1 MNHHP
6 SLQPG
11 KSLGLRWHQIEPT
24 YVTTHPL
31 HLDPSWFKTRG
42 IQSVIFDFDNTLI
55 SNHSDEI
62 GENRS
67 ELLEQWIRT
76 FGKEHVMIVSNK
88 LRLLGMA
95 NKLET
100 EAKRFGIQALATGP
114 LIKPFPQSLKRAAS
128 MMATKPSKVLMVGDL
143 LLADIVGGKLAGM
156 QTLLVAPV
164 NSTERP
170 GIHALRLLERLL
182 GYHAKDEHSHHKPD

>member
-1 MNHHP
+1 
-6 SLQPG
+6 
-11 KSLGLRWHQIEPT
+11 
-24 YVTTHPL
+24 
-31 HLDPSWFKTRG
+31 
-42 IQSVIFDFDNTLI
+42 
-55 SNHSDEI
+55 
-62 GENRS
+62 
-67 ELLEQWIRT
+67 
-76 FGKEHVMIVSNK
+76 
-88 LRLLGMA
+88 
-95 NKLET
+95 
-100 EAKRFGIQALATGP
+100 
-114 LIKPFPQSLKRAAS
+114 